1 VGQGKDGNRDE
12 GKSKDRG
19 KDRDRDEGRGED
31 IEFQSIYWSK
41 INK

>member
-31 IEFQSIYWSK
+31 IEFQSIY
-41 INK
+41 